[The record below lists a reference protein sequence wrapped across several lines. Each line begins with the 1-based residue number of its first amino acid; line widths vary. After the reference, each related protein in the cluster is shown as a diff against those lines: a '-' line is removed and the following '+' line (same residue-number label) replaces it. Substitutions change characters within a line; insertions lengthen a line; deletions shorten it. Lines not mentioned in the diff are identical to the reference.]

1 MRNNSHCPGVI
12 RGFTLV
18 ELLVVIAIPE
28 ILVPDAV
35 ACGSGRV
42 ECSEAKHMYEQ
53 YPADRSGNSEYGQ
66 RGRQGLLRW
75 LRFWKK
81 CGLFHLSVLTI
92 HIM

>member
-18 ELLVVIAIPE
+18 ELLVVIAIPA

-42 ECSEAKHMYEQ
+42 ECSESKHM
-53 YPADRSGNSEYGQ
+53 
-66 RGRQGLLRW
+66 
-75 LRFWKK
+75 
-81 CGLFHLSVLTI
+81 
-92 HIM
+92 